1 MCHIYSIHLNVCPKQ
16 LVNAKLEKAQKNGNC
31 VQKVYIVDFKN
42 FSVKEVVSKNV
53 CLNLIKVN

>member
-31 VQKVYIVDFKN
+31 VQKV
-42 FSVKEVVSKNV
+42 
-53 CLNLIKVN
+53 